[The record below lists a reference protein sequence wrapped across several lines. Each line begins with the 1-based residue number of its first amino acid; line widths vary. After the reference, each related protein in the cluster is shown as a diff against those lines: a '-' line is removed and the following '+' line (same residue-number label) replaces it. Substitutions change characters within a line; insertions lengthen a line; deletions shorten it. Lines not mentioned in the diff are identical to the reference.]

1 MNSNEQLS
9 KVEPSYFPAL
19 TGIRSISA
27 FWVYVNHF
35 HPFSEDLIGSR
46 LFRILR
52 ETHIGVSVFFD
63 LSGILIAYRYYGQT
77 NFNFK
82 NT

>member
-1 MNSNEQLS
+1 MISNAQLN

-19 TGIRSISA
+19 TGIRAISA
-27 FWVYVNHF
+27 FGVYAHHF

-52 ETHIGVSVFFD
+52 ETHIGVSIFRFIRLFD
-63 LSGILIAYRYYGQT
+63 SLSLLRT
-77 NFNFK
+77 NEFQL
-82 NT
+82 